1 MIHIVQAKCLENA
14 RLAERTF
21 RIRLECPAVASAI
34 RPGQFVMLR
43 LGDRNDPLLGR
54 PFALFDTVW
63 DKSGCPIGIDVV
75 YLVVGK
81 MTGVLSSVKV
91 GENLTLW
98 GPLGQSF
105 PELVDVEHAVFVAGG
120 IGQTPFLAYAREL
133 LGLRGYGGD
142 VPKRRIERIDLFY
155 GVRTA
160 SLFACVEDFQA
171 LGVSVH
177 LATDDGSGGFH
188 GRVTEL
194 LEKQGPAGPLVGCG
208 PQPMLKTLA
217 HLAEGW
223 NVPCYVSLETPMA
236 CGVGICFSCVTKV
249 IASDSTQWDYQRVC
263 VEGPVFNAKQLVWD

>member
-1 MIHIVQAKCLENA
+1 MINVFLAKCLENVQ
-14 RLAERTF
+14 LAQRTY
-21 RIRLECPAVASAI
+21 RIRLECPAIASAI

-81 MTGVLSSVKV
+81 MTGALSSVKV
-91 GENLTLW
+91 GETLTVW
-98 GPLGQSF
+98 GPLGQPF
-105 PELVDVEHAVFVAGG
+105 PDLVDVERVVFVAGG

-142 VPKRRIERIDLFY
+142 VPKQRIEQIDLFY

-160 SLFACVEDFQA
+160 SLSACVDDFRT

-177 LATDDGSGGFH
+177 LATDDGSEGFH

-194 LEKQGPAGPLVGCG
+194 LDKQGPLGPLVGCG
-208 PQPMLKTLA
+208 PLPMLKTLA
-217 HLAEGW
+217 CLAERW

-249 IASDSTQWDYQRVC
+249 IVSHSTQWDFQRVC
-263 VEGPVFNAKQLVWD
+263 VDGPVFDAKRLVWD